1 MNVDHFF
8 MTGRKHEITGYPC
21 EDYATS
27 GDLHKN
33 YKYAILSDGCSGA
46 RSRTDIGARLWC
58 LALERVLLK
67 MPSNSVYFGADFADE
82 LIAEYVR
89 VRATPFVN
97 DEYASLVALL
107 ATNKHAQIW
116 MMGDGGYALHKNN
129 GDILLVEYIWERN
142 KPFYPFYKTLQPTDY
157 EILTDGFKG
166 YKNRPV
172 KRVEREYSF
181 SGGAFGAFT
190 NLNVKNEKM
199 DYLPLEEFE
208 NGMSILIDKEK
219 DDVKAIS
226 IFTDGLWSVR
236 NKSLNQTLKDVIIS
250 PSEEKDFLKREM
262 VKVAQQWAKKD
273 VSPHDDFSM
282 GHLIW

>member
-27 GDLHKN
+27 NDLHN
-33 YKYAILSDGCSGA
+33 HYKYIILSDGCSGA

-67 MPSNSVYFGADFADE
+67 MPSDSVYFSSDFADE
-82 LIAEYVR
+82 LIAEYIR
-89 VRATPFVN
+89 VRATPYTN
-97 DEYASLVALL
+97 DEFASLVSLL
-107 ATNKHAQIW
+107 ANNKYAQIW

-129 GDILLVEYIWERN
+129 GDIILVEYIWERN
-142 KPFYPFYKTLQPTDY
+142 KPFYPVYKTLPPLDY
-157 EILTDGFKG
+157 ETLIDNFKG

-172 KRVEREYSF
+172 KRVEREYSLG
-181 SGGAFGAFT
+181 GGAFGAFT
-190 NLNVKNEKM
+190 NLIIKNEKM
-199 DYLPLEEFE
+199 EYLPLEEFE
-208 NGMSILIDKEK
+208 NGMSVLIDKER
-219 DDVKAIS
+219 DNVKAIS
-226 IFTDGLWSVR
+226 VFTDGLWSVR
-236 NKSLNQTLKDVIIS
+236 NKSLNQTLKDVIIK
-250 PSEEKDFLKREM
+250 PSEEKDFLKKEM

-273 VSPHDDFSM
+273 VFPHDDFSM